1 MTVSNMGQSRAALDS
16 NAPNT
21 VALPVVVGLYLFVF
35 LVPIEFSFYIGP
47 LLVTPTRFFLILAA
61 GPVIFASLSR
71 HKLQSEDGFF
81 IGFIL
86 WVAMAYF
93 YKRGAAGVEI
103 VGQAFLEIAISYCV
117 ARTYLVGVDQFR
129 KLAVVL
135 SVTVAVLGILA
146 IPEGISHYRFLHE
159 VPEMLTGFYYYISD
173 DTRMGLL
180 RSSSTFEHPILFGL
194 FCASLFTFAWYTF
207 TSTGA
212 RIAHLVM
219 TVMATALSLSSA
231 ALLILMMQFS
241 LIIFER
247 LTRSF
252 KQRTMVFGTLLV
264 TAIVLIESLSNR
276 GVVKLI
282 AGNLTFNPHTAYYRV
297 LQWEHGI
304 DDVERHPFVGINLE
318 HWTKPFWMTDSIDN
332 HWLFTAMNSGVPAV
346 LALWI
351 VMGIIAV
358 KLYKKKRRTADEV
371 RQRLYMAWL
380 IGAASLFL
388 GAWTVTLFGKM
399 LPIFMFFIGIGAA
412 MTRLPEDED
421 VADTIVLEPEAGTTS
436 PYTRFAITQKRA

>member
-1 MTVSNMGQSRAALDS
+1 MQQSGASIRQIVTPEVTLPAL
-16 NAPNT
+16 
-21 VALPVVVGLYLFVF
+21 VGLYLFVF
-35 LVPIEFSFYIGP
+35 LIPIEFSFYVGP

-81 IGFIL
+81 IFFIL

-93 YKRGAAGVEI
+93 YKRGAAGIEI

-117 ARTYLVGVDQFR
+117 ARTYLTEFNHFK
-129 KLAVVL
+129 KLAIVL
-135 SVTVAVLGILA
+135 SITVAMLGILA

-159 VPEMLTGFYYYISD
+159 VPEMMTGFYYYISD
-173 DTRMGLL
+173 DTRIGLL

-194 FCASLFTFAWYTF
+194 FCASLFTLAWYTF
-207 TSTGA
+207 TSVGA
-212 RIAHLVM
+212 RIVHLLM
-219 TVMATALSLSSA
+219 TLMATTLSLSSA
-231 ALLILMMQFS
+231 ALLILTMQIS
-241 LIIFER
+241 LITFER
-247 LTRSF
+247 ITRAF
-252 KQRTMVFGTLLV
+252 KKRTMVFGTM
-264 TAIVLIESLSNR
+264 TIAAIVLVETLSNR

-282 AGNLTFNPHTAYYRV
+282 GGNLTFNPHTAYYRV
-297 LQWEHGI
+297 LQWEYAI
-304 DDVERHPFVGINLE
+304 DDVERHPLVGINFE
-318 HWTKPFWMTDSIDN
+318 QWTKPFWMTDSIDN

-358 KLYKKKRRTADEV
+358 KLYKKKRRTTDEAH
-371 RQRLYMAWL
+371 QRLYMAWL
-380 IGAASLFL
+380 IGASSLFL

-412 MTRLPEDED
+412 MTRLPEDDE
-421 VADTIVLEPEAGTTS
+421 TKEEPELEPDPGTTS
-436 PYTRFAITQKRA
+436 PYTRFNITHTRA